1 LSSDNGRITWGPE
14 MKVRTPEPSPHWS
27 LLQNPPDFSLVLG
40 GPLFQLLRRA
50 HLSDDALM
58 MVRQRIVVIALIAWL
73 PLLLMSAFQG
83 QLYGSS
89 VAVPF
94 LLDIEAHVRFL
105 VAMPLLILAEL
116 VVHRRMRPLL
126 QQFIERN
133 LIPAE
138 SLEKFEA
145 AVASAFR
152 LRNSVLAEV
161 LLICI
166 VYGIGI
172 LFVWRHYV
180 ALDTS
185 TWYATPS
192 PTGPRLSLAGMW
204 YGYVSL
210 PIFQFLLCRWYF
222 RLFIWTRFLF
232 PGVAH

>member
-1 LSSDNGRITWGPE
+1 
-14 MKVRTPEPSPHWS
+14 MKVRTPEPSPHWNP
-27 LLQNPPDFSLVLG
+27 LQNPPDFSLVLG

-58 MVRQRIVVIALIAWL
+58 MVRQRIVLIALLAWL

-105 VAMPLLILAEL
+105 VALPLLILAEL

-152 LRNSVLAEV
+152 LRNSVLVEV
-161 LLICI
+161 LLIAV
-166 VYGIGI
+166 VYGVGI
-172 LFVWRHYV
+172 LFVWRHFI

-185 TWYATPS
+185 TWYAS
-192 PTGPRLSLAGMW
+192 
-204 YGYVSL
+204 
-210 PIFQFLLCRWYF
+210 
-222 RLFIWTRFLF
+222 
-232 PGVAH
+232 